1 MIVNDKLLSQVA
13 RHFTPLP
20 AGEGSGGGASFLLM
34 KKLFTILF
42 AALSATTSLHAQT
55 TTPAWQKFVNNA
67 DDNVLLDFSY
77 AGYHH
82 GTELPVDEK
91 DVNVLAKKL
100 GYKVYNVC
108 DYGAIPDDGKS
119 DRKALEDIINKIG
132 RGKPNA
138 KAIIYFPEGEYILH
152 TKDDNTKNAETGKVT
167 SNTLNLVMGHVIIKG
182 AGRDKTFLTMEDP
195 MLPTDPKVMYSSP
208 KMISIRHNGG
218 KGDSQLAKVTGSA
231 KKGDMSIEVADASKL
246 KVGDWVKLILLNND
260 KKVIEEELK
269 PYKVQS
275 SMTTL
280 INKGVHVVD
289 RHQIKAID
297 GKRVTFEEPIMH
309 AVNPAYGW
317 EITTYLHYEEVGV
330 EDLTFK
336 GKAKKN
342 FHHHAG
348 WEDDGAYKPLDFM
361 RQVNSWVRRVD
372 FISISECMTFSECAN
387 CFLLDSE
394 ISGNRGHSSVRMQY
408 SARGFIGKVWDH
420 SNGYLNDDKQFTEYK
435 ENLGQYHACG
445 ISKQSIGN
453 VIWQCHWGDDSC
465 FESHA
470 TQPRASLF
478 DQCCGG
484 FMQFRM
490 GGDKKELPNHMD
502 DLTMWNFNCLATNP
516 NDPVPFNWW
525 IYNEST
531 GWYKTLPPTFVGF
544 HGKNVNF
551 KEDEMKLNENQG
563 KEVLPGSLYEAQ
575 LSRRLGST
583 PQWLIDAKNI
593 TTGIESVKTFENTD
607 NSDNK
612 TYNLNGMPVGKNYKG
627 VVVKKGKKM
636 INGVI

>member
-1 MIVNDKLLSQVA
+1 M
-13 RHFTPLP
+13 
-20 AGEGSGGGASFLLM
+20 
-34 KKLFTILF
+34 
-42 AALSATTSLHAQT
+42 SATTSLHAQT

-82 GTELPVDEK
+82 GTEQPVDER
-91 DVNVLAKKL
+91 DVYVLAQKL
-100 GYKVYNVC
+100 GYTVYNVC
-108 DYGAIPDDGKS
+108 GHGAVPDDGMS
-119 DRKALEDIINKIG
+119 DRKAFEDIINNIG

-152 TKDDNTKNAETGKVT
+152 SKDDNTTNAETGKVT

-218 KGDSQLAKVTGSA
+218 KDNLPLAKVTGSA
-231 KKGDMSIEVADASKL
+231 KKGDMSIEVDDVSQL
-246 KVGDWVKLILLNND
+246 KVGDWVKLTLLNND

-269 PYKVQS
+269 PYKLQS

-297 GKRVTFEEPIMH
+297 GKRVIFEEPIMH

-317 EITTYLHYEEVGV
+317 DIKTYAHYEEVGV

-336 GKAKKN
+336 GKAKNN

-348 WEDDGAYKPLDFM
+348 WQDDGAYKPLDFM

-372 FISISECMTFSECAN
+372 YVSISECMTFSECAN
-387 CFLLDSE
+387 CLFLDSE

-420 SNGYLNDDKQFTEYK
+420 SNGYLNDDKNFTEYK

-612 TYNLNGMPVGKNYKG
+612 TYDLNGMPVGKNYKG

>member
-1 MIVNDKLLSQVA
+1 
-13 RHFTPLP
+13 
-20 AGEGSGGGASFLLM
+20 M
-34 KKLFTILF
+34 KKLFTLLF
-42 AALSATTSLHAQT
+42 AALTATTSLHAQ

-91 DVNVLAKKL
+91 DENVLAQKL
-100 GYKVYNVC
+100 GYKVYNVR
-108 DYGAIPDDGKS
+108 DYGAVPDDGKS

-152 TKDDNTKNAETGKVT
+152 SKDDNTTNAETGKVT

-195 MLPTDPKVMYSSP
+195 MLPTNPEIMYSSP

-218 KGDSQLAKVTGSA
+218 GDNNILATVTGSA
-231 KKGDMSIEVADASKL
+231 KKGDMSIEVDNASKIN
-246 KVGDWVKLILLNND
+246 VGDWVKLTLLNND

-269 PYKVQS
+269 PYKLQS

-297 GKRVTFEEPIMH
+297 GKRVIFEEPIMH

-317 EITTYLHYEEVGV
+317 DIKTYAHYEEVGV

-336 GKAKKN
+336 GKAKNN

-348 WEDDGAYKPLDFM
+348 WQDDGAYKPLDFM

-372 FISISECMTFSECAN
+372 YVSISECMTFSECAN
-387 CFLLDSE
+387 CLFLDSE

-420 SNGYLNDDKQFTEYK
+420 SNGYLNDDKNFTEYK

-544 HGKNVNF
+544 HGKNVSF
-551 KEDEMKLNENQG
+551 KEKEMKLNENQG

-575 LSRRLGST
+575 LTRRLGST

-607 NSDNK
+607 NTDNK
-612 TYNLNGMPVGKNYKG
+612 TYDLNGMPVGKNYKG

-636 INGVI
+636 INGVM

>member
-13 RHFTPLP
+13 KHFTPLP

-82 GTELPVDEK
+82 GTELPVDER

-152 TKDDNTKNAETGKVT
+152 SKDDNTTNAETGKVT

-218 KGDSQLAKVTGSA
+218 KDNLQLAKVTGSA
-231 KKGDMSIEVADASKL
+231 KKGDMSIEVDDVSQL
-246 KVGDWVKLILLNND
+246 KVGDWVKLTLLNND

-269 PYKVQS
+269 PYKLQS

-297 GKRVTFEEPIMH
+297 GKRVIFEEPIMH

-317 EITTYLHYEEVGV
+317 DIKTYAHYEEVGV

-336 GKAKKN
+336 GKAKNN

-348 WEDDGAYKPLDFM
+348 WQDDGAYKPLDFM

-372 FISISECMTFSECAN
+372 YVSISECMTFSECAN
-387 CFLLDSE
+387 CLFLDSE

-420 SNGYLNDDKQFTEYK
+420 SNGYLNDDKNFTEYK

-575 LSRRLGST
+575 LSRRLRST

-612 TYNLNGMPVGKNYKG
+612 TYDLNGMPVGKNYKG

>member
-1 MIVNDKLLSQVA
+1 MINCCHKWQDISLPSLRGRGQGVGLL
-13 RHFTPLP
+13 F
-20 AGEGSGGGASFLLM
+20 FLNM

-108 DYGAIPDDGKS
+108 DYGAVPNDGKS

-152 TKDDNTKNAETGKVT
+152 SKDDNTTNAETGKES

>member
-1 MIVNDKLLSQVA
+1 MGQGVGLL
-13 RHFTPLP
+13 
-20 AGEGSGGGASFLLM
+20 FLLM

-82 GTELPVDEK
+82 GTEQPVDER

-100 GYKVYNVC
+100 GYTVYNVC
-108 DYGAIPDDGKS
+108 DHGAVPDDGMS

-132 RGKPNA
+132 RGKHNA

-152 TKDDNTKNAETGKVT
+152 SKDDNTINAKTGKVT

-195 MLPTDPKVMYSSP
+195 MLPTDPNVMYSSP

-260 KKVIEEELK
+260 KEVIEEELK
-269 PYKVQS
+269 PYPVQS
-275 SMTTL
+275 SMTNL
-280 INKGVHVVD
+280 INKGVNVVD
-289 RHQIKAID
+289 RHQIKSID
-297 GKRVTFEEPIMH
+297 GNRIVFEEPIMH

-420 SNGYLNDDKQFTEYK
+420 SNGYLNDDKNFTEYK

-490 GGDKKELPNHMD
+490 GGALDQLPNHLD

-516 NDPVPFNWW
+516 NDPKEFNWW
-525 IYNEST
+525 IYDQKN

-544 HGKNVNF
+544 HGKNVSF

-575 LSRRLGST
+575 LTRRLGST

-612 TYNLNGMPVGKNYKG
+612 TYDLNGMPVGKNYKG

-636 INGVI
+636 LNGII

>member
-1 MIVNDKLLSQVA
+1 M
-13 RHFTPLP
+13 
-20 AGEGSGGGASFLLM
+20 
-34 KKLFTILF
+34 
-42 AALSATTSLHAQT
+42 SATTSLHAQT

-82 GTELPVDEK
+82 GTELPVDER

-108 DYGAIPDDGKS
+108 DYGAVPNDGKS

-152 TKDDNTKNAETGKVT
+152 SKDDNTTNAETGKES

-218 KGDSQLAKVTGSA
+218 KDNILLATVTGSA
-231 KKGDMSIEVADASKL
+231 KKGDMSIEVDDVSQL
-246 KVGDWVKLILLNND
+246 KVGDWVKLTLLNND

-269 PYKVQS
+269 PYKLQS

-297 GKRVTFEEPIMH
+297 GKRVIFEEPIMH
-309 AVNPAYGW
+309 AVNPTYGW
-317 EITTYLHYEEVGV
+317 DIKTYAHYEEVGV

-336 GKAKKN
+336 GKAKKK

-348 WEDDGAYKPLDFM
+348 WQDDGAYKPLDFM

-372 FISISECMTFSECAN
+372 YVSISECMTFSECAN
-387 CFLLDSE
+387 CLFLDSE

-420 SNGYLNDDKQFTEYK
+420 SNGYLNDDKEFTEYK

-612 TYNLNGMPVGKNYKG
+612 TYDLNGMPVGKNYKG

>member
-1 MIVNDKLLSQVA
+1 
-13 RHFTPLP
+13 
-20 AGEGSGGGASFLLM
+20 M

-82 GTELPVDEK
+82 GTELPVDER

-108 DYGAIPDDGKS
+108 DYGAVPDDGKS

-152 TKDDNTKNAETGKVT
+152 SKDDNTTNAETGKVT

-218 KGDSQLAKVTGSA
+218 KDNLQLAKVTGSA
-231 KKGDMSIEVADASKL
+231 KKGDMSIEVDDVSQL
-246 KVGDWVKLILLNND
+246 KVGDWVKLTLLNND

-269 PYKVQS
+269 PYKLQN

-317 EITTYLHYEEVGV
+317 DIKTYAHYEEVGV

-336 GKAKKN
+336 GKAKNN

-348 WEDDGAYKPLDFM
+348 WQDDGAYKPLDFM

-372 FISISECMTFSECAN
+372 YVSISECMTFSECAN
-387 CFLLDSE
+387 CLFLDSE

-420 SNGYLNDDKQFTEYK
+420 SNGYLNDDKNFTEYK

-612 TYNLNGMPVGKNYKG
+612 TYDLNGMPVGKNYKG

>member
-1 MIVNDKLLSQVA
+1 
-13 RHFTPLP
+13 
-20 AGEGSGGGASFLLM
+20 M

-82 GTELPVDEK
+82 GTELPVDER

-108 DYGAIPDDGKS
+108 DYGAVPDDGMS

-152 TKDDNTKNAETGKVT
+152 SKDDNTTNAETGKVT

-195 MLPTDPKVMYSSP
+195 MLPTNPEIMYSSP

-218 KGDSQLAKVTGSA
+218 KDNLQLAKVTGSA
-231 KKGDMSIEVADASKL
+231 KKGDMSIEVDDASQL

-269 PYKVQS
+269 PYKVQN

-317 EITTYLHYEEVGV
+317 DIKTYAHYEEVGV

-336 GKAKKN
+336 GKAKKK

-348 WEDDGAYKPLDFM
+348 WQDDGAYKPLDFM

-372 FISISECMTFSECAN
+372 YVSISECMTFSECAN
-387 CFLLDSE
+387 CLFLDSE

-420 SNGYLNDDKQFTEYK
+420 SNGYLNDDKNFTEYK

-490 GGDKKELPNHMD
+490 GGDINQLPNHLD

-544 HGKNVNF
+544 HGKNVSF

-593 TTGIESVKTFENTD
+593 TTGIESVKTIENT
-607 NSDNK
+607 NNTDNK
-612 TYNLNGMPVGKNYKG
+612 TYDLNGMPVGKNYKG

>member
-1 MIVNDKLLSQVA
+1 MINCCHKWQDISLPSLRGRGQGVGLL
-13 RHFTPLP
+13 F
-20 AGEGSGGGASFLLM
+20 FLNM

>member
-13 RHFTPLP
+13 KHFTPLP

>member
-1 MIVNDKLLSQVA
+1 MINCCHKWQDISLPSLRGRGQGVGLL
-13 RHFTPLP
+13 F
-20 AGEGSGGGASFLLM
+20 FLNM

-636 INGVI
+636 INGVM

>member
-1 MIVNDKLLSQVA
+1 
-13 RHFTPLP
+13 
-20 AGEGSGGGASFLLM
+20 M
-34 KKLFTILF
+34 KKLFTLLL
-42 AALSATTSLHAQT
+42 AALAATTSLHAQT

-91 DVNVLAKKL
+91 DVNVLAQKL
-100 GYKVYNVC
+100 GYKIYNVC
-108 DYGAIPDDGKS
+108 DYGAVPDDGKS

-152 TKDDNTKNAETGKVT
+152 SKDDDTTNAETGKVT

-218 KGDSQLAKVTGSA
+218 KDNLQLAKVTGSA
-231 KKGDMSIEVADASKL
+231 KKGDMSIEVDDASQL

-269 PYKVQS
+269 PYKVQN

-289 RHQIKAID
+289 RHQIMAID

-317 EITTYLHYEEVGV
+317 DIKTYAHYEEVGV

-336 GKAKKN
+336 GKAKKK

-348 WEDDGAYKPLDFM
+348 WQDDGAYKPLDFM

-372 FISISECMTFSECAN
+372 FVSISECMTFSECAN
-387 CFLLDSE
+387 CLFLDSE

-420 SNGYLNDDKQFTEYK
+420 SNGYLNDDKNFTEYK

-490 GGDKKELPNHMD
+490 GGDINQLPNHLD
-502 DLTMWNFNCLATNP
+502 DLTMWNFNCLAINP

-525 IYNEST
+525 VKNT
-531 GWYKTLPPTFVGF
+531 WNGWYKTLPPTLVGF

-593 TTGIESVKTFENTD
+593 TTGIESVKAFENTD

-612 TYNLNGMPVGKNYKG
+612 TYDLNGMPVGKNYKG

-636 INGVI
+636 LNGVI

>member
-1 MIVNDKLLSQVA
+1 MGLFIY
-13 RHFTPLP
+13 
-20 AGEGSGGGASFLLM
+20 LLM

-82 GTELPVDEK
+82 GTELPVDER

-152 TKDDNTKNAETGKVT
+152 SKDDNTTNAETGKVT

-218 KGDSQLAKVTGSA
+218 KDNLQLAKVTGSA
-231 KKGDMSIEVADASKL
+231 KKGDMSIEVDDVSQL
-246 KVGDWVKLILLNND
+246 KVGDWVKLTLLNND

-269 PYKVQS
+269 PYKLQS

-297 GKRVTFEEPIMH
+297 GKRVIFEEPIMH

-317 EITTYLHYEEVGV
+317 DIKTYAHYEEVGV

-336 GKAKKN
+336 GKAKKK

-348 WEDDGAYKPLDFM
+348 WQDDGAYKPLDFM

-372 FISISECMTFSECAN
+372 YISISECMTFSECAN
-387 CFLLDSE
+387 CLFLDSE

-420 SNGYLNDDKQFTEYK
+420 SNGYLNDDKEFTEYK

-612 TYNLNGMPVGKNYKG
+612 TYDLNGMPVGKNYKG

-636 INGVI
+636 INGVM